1 MLFTNTSTNTKATP
15 SGDGLGCGYPACVAF
30 GDVESLSDA
39 GLTAELSLLGR
50 YESRL
55 AARKAKLL
63 AELAQRSSS
72 GDAQQVVVG
81 ELLISKREAKKEVEN
96 ACQLE
101 SLPETS
107 ATLESGDIAVGHA
120 KLIAQTALQGE
131 IVEGELVGKAKTE
144 KFDDFAKTVRK
155 HQNEQANKAGVSVL
169 ERQRKKRSVRVFES
183 PETAMLVLNAEFD
196 QITGARIMTALT
208 AKENTIWRN
217 EDPANRATP
226 QQRRADAL
234 AELILRTP
242 HSKSKQ
248 VTNLLVLVDYCVLKQ
263 LLNNPRLATGSPITI
278 DALRELA
285 VEANILPAVF
295 NNKTQRLWLG
305 RAQRTASAAQRIA
318 LTARDK
324 HCIGC
329 GTDPLWCRAHH
340 IKYWSHG
347 GNTDIDNLTLVCDR
361 CHHKIHDQNWQ
372 IHQHPTTKKL
382 ELQPP
387 PAHPQH
393 RRTNKQHPP
402 SKKRL
407 RGGEPMKDTNR
418 RTNKQHFWREGGVEH
433 RIAAHPQHRKTNKQ
447 HPMRGKQKF
456 ATSPASIPQLK

>member
-1 MLFTNTSTNTKATP
+1 MLFKDTSTNKKTTP
-15 SGDGLGCGYPACVAF
+15 SGDGLGCGNPVCVAF
-30 GDVESLSDA
+30 GDVVSLSDA

-50 YESRL
+50 CESRI

-63 AELAQRSSS
+63 AELARRSSS

-107 ATLESGDIAVGHA
+107 AALESGDITAGHA
-120 KLIAQTALQGE
+120 KLIAQVSSDGE
-131 IVEGELVGKAKTE
+131 IVEGELVDKAKTE
-144 KFDDFAKTVRK
+144 RFDDFAKTVRK
-155 HQNEQANKAGVSVL
+155 HQNEQANKASVSVL

-234 AELILRTP
+234 AELILQTP

-248 VTNLLVLVDYCVLKQ
+248 GTNLLVLADFNVIKQ
-263 LLNNPRLATGSPITI
+263 QLNNPRLANGSPITI

-295 NNKTQRLWLG
+295 NNKTQKLWLG
-305 RAQRTASAAQRIA
+305 RNQRTASNAQRIA
-318 LTARDK
+318 LTARDT

-329 GTDPLWCRAHH
+329 GADPLWCRAHH

-347 GNTDIDNLTLVCDR
+347 GETNLDNLTLVCDR
-361 CHHKIHDQNWQ
+361 CHHKIHDKGWQ
-372 IHQHPTTKKL
+372 ITQNPTTKKL
-382 ELQPP
+382 KLKPP
-387 PAHPQH
+387 TKHHQH
-393 RRTNKQHPP
+393 RQ
-402 SKKRL
+402 
-407 RGGEPMKDTNR
+407 
-418 RTNKQHFWREGGVEH
+418 TNKQHFWREGGAEY
-433 RIAAHPQHRKTNKQ
+433 RIAAHPQHRQTVKH
-447 HPMRGKQKF
+447 HPMHGKRKF
-456 ATSPASIPQLK
+456 ATSPTSIPQLK